1 MWVFQWKTGHISE
14 TVKDTAKVTINHWK
28 EIAYALSDEI
38 KIIDLKWPWKLKVSN
53 ATGTV

>member
-14 TVKDTAKVTINHWK
+14 TVKDTAKVTINQWK